1 MKTELSLHAKID
13 MRVVAEIPHS
23 HFKIQ
28 IFNWNGKYQVK
39 IEIGQFE
46 QTYKVA
52 ETNVNGLEDVKSLI
66 TDEFLTKVM
75 GRMVSMREEWNN
87 ALKTL

>member
-1 MKTELSLHAKID
+1 